1 MNYLSDENI
10 DFIAN
15 EISNSKII
23 STELKEDL
31 TDHFCCLIED
41 EMKRGSDFNE
51 AYDKA
56 YRYISPDG
64 FDEIQQETVFL
75 LTKKKIKAMKKTI
88 YLSSFITVFGF
99 SAGTLFKIM
108 HWPFAG
114 IIILLSSMVLI
125 LALLPSLFIHQYKK
139 EVSKVFTNKLSYVLG
154 YSGLA
159 MLLASMLFKI
169 FHWPMSNILLI
180 VSVLILNFGFFP
192 LLFLKMYKKS
202 TT

>member
-10 DFIAN
+10 DFIVK
-15 EISNSKII
+15 EISNSTIV

-31 TDHFCCLIED
+31 IDHFCCIVED
-41 EMKRGSDFNE
+41 EMKRGMDFKE

-56 YRYISPDG
+56 YQYIVPGG

-75 LTKKKIKAMKKTI
+75 LTKKKIQIMKKTI
-88 YLSSFITVFGF
+88 YLSAFLTSVGF
-99 SAGTLFKIM
+99 TTGGLFKIM

-139 EVSKVFTNKLSYVLG
+139 EVSKVFTNKLSYILG

-159 MLLASMLFKI
+159 MLLASILFKI
-169 FHWPMSNILLI
+169 FHWPMSSVLLV
-180 VSVLILNFGFFP
+180 VSVLVLNLGFFP